1 MPVLIGLGVALAV
14 AAFARITGLD
24 RDRAF
29 YPVVLIVVAH
39 YYLLFAAMGG
49 SSQGLVLELVPFTLF
64 VVAAAAGYR
73 TSLWIVVTG
82 LALHGLFDLTRQM
95 ILPGSGVPTWWP
107 GFCLGFDLA
116 AAAIVAGILL
126 SRSMAA
132 ARG

>member
-1 MPVLIGLGVALAV
+1 MPVLIGIGIALTV
-14 AAFARITGLD
+14 AAFARIVGLD

-29 YPVVLIVVAH
+29 YSAVLIVVAQ
-39 YYLLFAAMGG
+39 YYLLFAVMGG
-49 SSQGLVLELVPFTLF
+49 SSQDLMLELIPFSLF
-64 VVAAAAGYR
+64 VAAAAVGFR
-73 TSLWIVVTG
+73 TSMWIVAAG

-95 ILPGSGVPTWWP
+95 ILPGSGVPSWWP

-126 SRSMAA
+126 IRSKEA